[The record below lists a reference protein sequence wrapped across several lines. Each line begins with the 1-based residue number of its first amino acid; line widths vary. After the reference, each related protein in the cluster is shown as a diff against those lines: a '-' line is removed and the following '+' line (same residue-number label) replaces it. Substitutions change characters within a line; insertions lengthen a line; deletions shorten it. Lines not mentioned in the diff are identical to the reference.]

1 MLLQGFRAFYFSKS
15 TKSNQVRTTT
25 TTRIKTTTY
34 DNVEFGDFNT
44 TRTHSVRVVVGA
56 VIGFAGRRGAG
67 QRRVSSGVVLGAR
80 VGYGVAIASQ

>member
-1 MLLQGFRAFYFSKS
+1 MLLQGFRAFYFSNT
-15 TKSNQVRTTT
+15 TKSNQVQT
-25 TTRIKTTTY
+25 TTRIKTNTY

-80 VGYGVAIASQ
+80 VGYDVAIASQ